1 MMKLDLHGIRHEDV
15 DRLVENFILLSNVP
29 SKIVTG
35 NSDRMKEL
43 VKNVIERHGFDWKY
57 DEPNYGCLIVI
68 ESTQQ
73 QVKRIEMELYKGEG

>member
-15 DRLVENFILLSNVP
+15 DRLVENFILLSDVP
-29 SKIVTG
+29 SKIVAG